1 MLLFLTASGN
11 IVFELLFYLEKN
23 MTVMQ
28 NGVHQR
34 GRDYVEAEAVKFS
47 EKNKKG
53 KTTCNSRGLKM
64 KGKKVHEKLCRHS
77 K

>member
-1 MLLFLTASGN
+1 
-11 IVFELLFYLEKN
+11 